1 MTRQEVIN
9 YSLTLS
15 ETFVDYPFSDKKYG
29 ECPVIK
35 HKNNKKWFA
44 IFMKVGN
51 DEYLNV
57 KTNPDYSD
65 IFPAYHM
72 NKEHWNTIIINRN
85 VDKDL
90 VKELVQLSYELTIK

>member
-1 MTRQEVIN
+1 MN
-9 YSLTLS
+9 LPLS
-15 ETFVDYPFSDKKYG
+15 KIGLDSDKNT
-29 ECPVIK
+29 I
-35 HKNNKKWFA
+35 
-44 IFMKVGN
+44 I
-51 DEYLNV
+51 LNLRIEE
-57 KTNPDYSD
+57 KDRIDNLH

>member
-51 DEYLNV
+51 D
-57 KTNPDYSD
+57 
-65 IFPAYHM
+65 
-72 NKEHWNTIIINRN
+72 
-85 VDKDL
+85 
-90 VKELVQLSYELTIK
+90 